1 MIKYIELYR
10 DYIIVS
16 KGYSIKTV
24 EAYLSDIKQY
34 FDITKDNEDINVYL
48 KEIYINNYSPAS
60 QNRKISALNSYFN
73 YLIKFNYTDK
83 NPFSNVSLAKLDKKL
98 PEYLTYPEI
107 VKILNY
113 LKNDLLNKAIVEV
126 LYGCGLRVSELVS
139 LKVNDI
145 HYDEQLI
152 ECKGKGNKQRYVP
165 INKNALM
172 AINDYKVNF
181 RDKLE
186 KKENESILFLNKKG
200 HVIRREAINVMLNKV
215 GKEVGL
221 NKNLHPHMF
230 RHSFST
236 HLLENG
242 ANLRVIQEMLG
253 HENISTTEIYT
264 HINKKKLIDDYNK
277 YFEE

>member
-10 DYIIVS
+10 DYMIIS
-16 KGYSIKTV
+16 KGQSIKTM
-24 EAYLSDIKQY
+24 EAYLYDIKQY
-34 FDITKDNEDINVYL
+34 FEITKENDDVNFYL
-48 KEIYINNYSPAS
+48 SKICQKKYSPS
-60 QNRKISALNSYFN
+60 TQNRKISALNSYFN
-73 YLIKFNYTDK
+73 YLIKFNYVNK
-83 NPFSNVSLAKLDKKL
+83 NPFSDVSLAKVEKKL
-98 PEYLTYPEI
+98 PEYLTYPEV
-107 VKILNY
+107 VKILDY

-126 LYGCGLRVSELVS
+126 LYGCGLRISELLT
-139 LKVNDI
+139 LKINDI
-145 HYDEQLI
+145 HYQEELI

-165 INKNALM
+165 INKNALL
-172 AINDYKVNF
+172 AINDYKINF

-186 KKENESILFLNKKG
+186 KKDNDSILFLNKKG
-200 HVIRREAINVMLNKV
+200 HVIRREAVNVMLNKV
-215 GKEVGL
+215 AKEIGL
-221 NKNLHPHMF
+221 NKKLHPHMF